1 MRSFLLGLEVVLTN
15 SRRLEY
21 LGMAFDLLEVA
32 ILPQLEIYLVP
43 VALLFIERLVEAAL
57 RLVVALI
64 PRKVLGAGKSLKFFM
79 ASSIKEPFFVAG
91 RA

>member
-21 LGMAFDLLEVA
+21 LGVAFDLLEVA

-57 RLVVALI
+57 RLVVTLI
-64 PRKVLGAGKSLKFFM
+64 PRKVLGAGKSFKCLM
-79 ASSIKEPFFVAG
+79 VSSIKEPFFVAG

>member
-1 MRSFLLGLEVVLTN
+1 MVLTN

-21 LGMAFDLLEVA
+21 LGVALDLLEIAV
-32 ILPQLEIYLVP
+32 LPQLEIYLVP

-64 PRKVLGAGKSLKFFM
+64 PQKVLGAGRSFKFFM
-79 ASSIKEPFFVAG
+79 VSSIKELFFAAG